1 MFLCGRCGRLCGSN
15 NERAVAHDLAMA
27 TAPRRYLTRRRIL
40 IIDDHALVR
49 RGVSVLIDNERDLIV
64 CAAAATLQEGLAAIA
79 TARPDLVIVDLSL
92 GDDDGLVLV
101 KDIRS
106 GHAALPILV
115 LSIHDAVSC
124 AEQAFR
130 AGANGYVTKQEMSD
144 ALLVAIRRVLG
155 GESYAS
161 PKIRA
166 ALDAT

>member
-1 MFLCGRCGRLCGSN
+1 MGRTMNGSPHMTSTMRGN
-15 NERAVAHDLAMA
+15 STPPPPHAK
-27 TAPRRYLTRRRIL
+27 RRIL
-40 IIDDHALVR
+40 IVDDHAMVR
-49 RGVSVLIDNERDLIV
+49 RGVSVLIDNERDLMV
-64 CAAAATLQEGLAAIA
+64 CAAAATCQEGLAAIA

-115 LSIHDAVSC
+115 LSIHDSLFC

-144 ALLVAIRRVLG
+144 ALLVAIRSVLG
-155 GESYAS
+155 GQRYAS